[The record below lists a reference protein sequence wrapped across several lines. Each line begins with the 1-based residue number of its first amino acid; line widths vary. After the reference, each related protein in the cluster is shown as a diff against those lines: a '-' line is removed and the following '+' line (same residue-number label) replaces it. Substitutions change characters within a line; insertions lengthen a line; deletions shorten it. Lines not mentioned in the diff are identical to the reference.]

1 MICKTEK
8 NPTRH
13 ARTTAC
19 LPACAYDAI
28 ATVIDNVTHN
38 MTSTSTSTSTPLV
51 VPGQPLGPAHAYIPG
66 DGVHVFNGQIVAS
79 LVGQVAT
86 TTPPTAAAT
95 NTTSTNTTPPTISVV
110 KPALSADEDSASATL
125 LPDVHAEVL
134 CRVTRINAR
143 QATVGIFVVNGRVC
157 GDEFQG
163 VIRVQ
168 DVRMTEVDRVRIF
181 TSFRPGDIVRARVIS
196 LGDQSNYY
204 LSTAHN
210 SLGVIMAS
218 SEAGDPMYPINWREM
233 KSTRT
238 GVVEERKVAKPF

>member
-1 MICKTEK
+1 M
-8 NPTRH
+8 
-13 ARTTAC
+13 TT
-19 LPACAYDAI
+19 I
-28 ATVIDNVTHN
+28 
-38 MTSTSTSTSTPLV
+38 V
-51 VPGQPLGPAHAYIPG
+51 VPGQPLGPAHAYVPG
-66 DGVHVFNGQIVAS
+66 DGVHVFNGQIVSS

-86 TTPPTAAAT
+86 SKP
-95 NTTSTNTTPPTISVV
+95 TSTNTNTATAATPTISVT
-110 KPALSADEDSASATL
+110 KPTLSADEEASATL

-143 QATVGIFVVNGRVC
+143 QATVAIFVVNGRVC

-238 GVVEERKVAKPF
+238 GVIEERKVAKPF